1 MGGDVQHRAVLPGG
15 VVLQQADVHLLQDP
29 GGAGFQVVQ
38 ENVGDHLL
46 RQGAG
51 GAALDDPAAQQ
62 VQGRGVPAV
71 DLLQNPQ
78 GTAAAAVQPV
88 QPVHQQHRRRPDG
101 DVLPVAHPLGK
112 PQQKLLPGPGQG
124 RRRQGRR
131 RVQQLEGH
139 VVVQLLGMAV
149 IGEEGG
155 QKPLLPARA
164 PLQQGVHGEFQG
176 IADPALVLGHQ
187 LVVGID
193 DPLQVQLPLV
203 QVRGDTGV
211 RAAVRRALLGI
222 ARVEP
227 GDDLPQQ
234 GRRLAAD
241 VPLPVHQQLIQKG
254 QGLDLLGNVQIQGVG
269 LEHPQIG
276 PQTPPVGFAPG
287 LLQQGGKAPLSRQ
300 PVHQADVV
308 AHALQGQGVQGLL
321 VRHQG
326 GVLFRQRRCVPASQG
341 HVHPPGQHELLKVI
355 EPGIHQL
362 IAAALFPVHSVQLGE
377 DHVEGLRQGED
388 FRDLPALAVPGL
400 LHPEVG
406 VDQQQGL
413 HRQIVQLQV
422 PHGVVGGHMADI
434 RQLPA
439 AEPLVGV
446 VIVQIRHPLPGAAAE
461 LADVVA
467 DGAAGDQ
474 GQVQLHAPPAQSPPG
489 GDGHMVDPH
498 NVLQGPVGRHL
509 QAQAHHLVYELPPPQ
524 AHHLA
529 ELGGG
534 GAVLQLLRPGGHKV
548 PGGVIVQKLPLRVQQ
563 HLQHRQEEHRSGPV
577 GGAGVLLRK
586 QQPPGEVIAV
596 RKPALL
602 RFRPVQPFQ
611 VLPAQVQ
618 HPSAAQP
625 PVHQRRKALEIS
637 LAHQLHRR
645 LLPSGQ
651 VFRRRAEG
659 QPPQKRGVHLAD
671 AFFRHS
677 KAPFAGIIGFVPIMP
692 RGGPYRKNKSRKNA
706 G

>member
-15 VVLQQADVHLLQDP
+15 VVLQQADVHLLQYP

-71 DLLQNPQ
+71 DFLQNPQ

-139 VVVQLLGMAV
+139 LILQLLGMAV

-164 PLQQGVHGEFQG
+164 PLQQGVHGKFQG

-193 DPLQVQLPLV
+193 DPLQIQLPLV

-241 VPLPVHQQLIQKG
+241 VPLPVHQKFIQKG

-406 VDQQQGL
+406 IDQQQGL

-422 PHGVVGGHMADI
+422 PHGVVGGHMADV

-446 VIVQIRHPLPGAAAE
+446 VIVQIRHPLPEAAAE

-498 NVLQGPVGRHL
+498 NVL
-509 QAQAHHLVYELPPPQ
+509 
-524 AHHLA
+524 
-529 ELGGG
+529 
-534 GAVLQLLRPGGHKV
+534 
-548 PGGVIVQKLPLRVQQ
+548 
-563 HLQHRQEEHRSGPV
+563 
-577 GGAGVLLRK
+577 
-586 QQPPGEVIAV
+586 
-596 RKPALL
+596 
-602 RFRPVQPFQ
+602 
-611 VLPAQVQ
+611 
-618 HPSAAQP
+618 
-625 PVHQRRKALEIS
+625 
-637 LAHQLHRR
+637 
-645 LLPSGQ
+645 
-651 VFRRRAEG
+651 
-659 QPPQKRGVHLAD
+659 
-671 AFFRHS
+671 
-677 KAPFAGIIGFVPIMP
+677 
-692 RGGPYRKNKSRKNA
+692 
-706 G
+706 